1 MLVER
6 IKNFCKN
13 KGVSFVQF
21 ERESG
26 LGEHSVYRW
35 DNNSPTLK
43 KLLQASQYFGITV
56 SDLIGET
63 NPAPPPDPAV
73 MQKNIPDRN
82 IRERYYE
89 LTRQERQMLW
99 RNMVESI
106 VVRENVVDI
115 TWRQG

>member
-63 NPAPPPDPAV
+63 EPASISTDGLTEAINSLTPENRELFVRLLAVAGSQPAKV
-73 MQKNIPDRN
+73 R
-82 IRERYYE
+82 RY
-89 LTRQERQMLW
+89 LSFLLQEI
-99 RNMVESI
+99 ES
-106 VVRENVVDI
+106 E
-115 TWRQG
+115 Q

>member
-13 KGVSFVQF
+13 KGVSFVQ
-21 ERESG
+21 S
-26 LGEHSVYRW
+26 
-35 DNNSPTLK
+35 
-43 KLLQASQYFGITV
+43 
-56 SDLIGET
+56 
-63 NPAPPPDPAV
+63 DPAV
-73 MQKNIPDRN
+73 VQKISLSDRN

-115 TWRQG
+115 TWRQS

>member
-1 MLVER
+1 MWEE
-6 IKNFCKN
+6 NFMA
-13 KGVSFVQF
+13 FPVQNIRDAC
-21 ERESG
+21 EKQG
-26 LGEHSVYRW
+26 LTLAE
-35 DNNSPTLK
+35 PTP
-43 KLLQASQYFGITV
+43 T
-56 SDLIGET
+56 
-63 NPAPPPDPAV
+63 PPPDPAV
-73 MQKNIPDRN
+73 MQKISLSDRN

>member
-35 DNNSPTLK
+35 DNNSPTP
-43 KLLQASQYFGITV
+43 S
-56 SDLIGET
+56 
-63 NPAPPPDPAV
+63 PDPAV
-73 MQKNIPDRN
+73 MQKISLSDRN

-115 TWRQG
+115 TWRQS